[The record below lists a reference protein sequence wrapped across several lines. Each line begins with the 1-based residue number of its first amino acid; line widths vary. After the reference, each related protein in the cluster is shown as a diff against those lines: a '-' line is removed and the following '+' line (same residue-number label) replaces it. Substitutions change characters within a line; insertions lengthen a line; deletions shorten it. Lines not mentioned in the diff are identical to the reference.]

1 MIMRFLLLIA
11 VLFVSGDLFAQLSR
25 KEKKAARRNTAV
37 DQPTTLDPSSSSMP
51 DYSTKHSK
59 HTKSKKKKG
68 SGPTYNSQKEFQ
80 DRMDE
85 RGKTYRKNEKNVV
98 TEQYVNP
105 MYFGHKKPPKK
116 RPAHKMKLCKVCGI
130 RH

>member
-1 MIMRFLLLIA
+1 MRFLLLIA
-11 VLFVSGDLFAQLSR
+11 VLFASGDLFAQLSR
-25 KEKKAARRNTAV
+25 KEKRAARKNTAV
-37 DQPTTLDPSSSSMP
+37 DQPTTLDPASSMP
-51 DYSTKHSK
+51 DYSSKHAK

-80 DRMDE
+80 DRMDD

>member
-1 MIMRFLLLIA
+1 MRLLLLIA
-11 VLFVSGDLFAQLSR
+11 LIFAAGDLFAQLSR

-37 DQPTTLDPSSSSMP
+37 DQPTTLDPASSMP
-51 DYSTKHSK
+51 DYSDKHSK
-59 HTKSKKKKG
+59 QTKSKKKKG
-68 SGPTYNSQKEFQ
+68 TGPTYNSQKEFQ
-80 DRMDE
+80 DRMDD

-116 RPAHKMKLCKVCGI
+116 RPAHKLKLCKVCGI

>member
-1 MIMRFLLLIA
+1 MRPFLVLVFLLA
-11 VLFVSGDLFAQLSR
+11 TTASFAQLSR
-25 KEKKAARRNTAV
+25 KEKKAARKNTAV
-37 DQPTTLDPSSSSMP
+37 DQPTTLDPSNSEP
-51 DYSTKHSK
+51 DYSSKHSK
-59 HTKSKKKKG
+59 KTKAKTKKG
-68 SGPTYNSQKEFQ
+68 TGLTYNSLKEYD
-80 DRMDE
+80 DRMDA
-85 RGKTYRKNEKNVV
+85 RGKTYRKNEKNVS

>member
-1 MIMRFLLLIA
+1 MRLLLLIA
-11 VLFVSGDLFAQLSR
+11 VLLGSGDLFAQLSR

-37 DQPTTLDPSSSSMP
+37 DQPTTLDPASSMP
-51 DYSTKHSK
+51 DYSGKHAKQTKA
-59 HTKSKKKKG
+59 KKKKG
-68 SGPTYNSQKEFQ
+68 TGPTYNSQKEYQ
-80 DRMDE
+80 DRLDD
-85 RGKTYRKNEKNVV
+85 RGKTYRKNEKNVS

>member
-1 MIMRFLLLIA
+1 MRPSLLIA
-11 VLFVSGDLFAQLSR
+11 LLLVTTTSFAQLSR
-25 KEKKAARRNTAV
+25 KEKKAARKNTAV
-37 DQPTTLDPSSSSMP
+37 DQPTTLDPANSSSP
-51 DYSTKHSK
+51 DYSEKHAKQSK
-59 HTKSKKKKG
+59 AKKNKG
-68 SGPTYNSQKEFQ
+68 SGPTYNSLKEY
-80 DRMDE
+80 DNRMDA
-85 RGKTYRKNEKNVV
+85 RAKTYRRNEKNLS

>member
-1 MIMRFLLLIA
+1 MRLFLLIA
-11 VLFVSGDLFAQLSR
+11 VLFITSESFAQLSR
-25 KEKKAARRNTAV
+25 KEKKAARRNEAV
-37 DQPTTLDPSSSSMP
+37 DQPTTLDPAASTP
-51 DYSTKHSK
+51 DYSDKHAK
-59 HTKSKKKKG
+59 QTKSKKKKG
-68 SGPTYNSQKEFQ
+68 TGPTYNSMKEYENRL
-80 DRMDE
+80 DD

-105 MYFGHKKPPKK
+105 MYFGHKRPPKK

>member
-1 MIMRFLLLIA
+1 MRLLLLIA
-11 VLFVSGDLFAQLSR
+11 VLLVSGDLFAQLSR

-37 DQPTTLDPSSSSMP
+37 DKPTTLDPATSMP
-51 DYSTKHSK
+51 DYSDKHAK
-59 HTKSKKKKG
+59 QTKSKKKKG
-68 SGPTYNSQKEFQ
+68 TGPTYNSQKQYQ
-80 DRMDE
+80 DRLDD

>member
-1 MIMRFLLLIA
+1 MRFPLVIVFLLA
-11 VLFVSGDLFAQLSR
+11 TTASFAQLSR
-25 KEKKAARRNTAV
+25 KEKKAARRNTTV
-37 DQPTTLDPSSSSMP
+37 DQPTTLDPASSMP
-51 DYSTKHSK
+51 DYSSKHAK

-68 SGPTYNSQKEFQ
+68 SGPTYNSMKEY
-80 DRMDE
+80 DARMDDK
-85 RGKTYRKNEKNVV
+85 GKTYRKNEKNVS

-116 RPAHKMKLCKVCGI
+116 RPANKMKLCKVCGI

>member
-1 MIMRFLLLIA
+1 MRFLLLIA
-11 VLFVSGDLFAQLSR
+11 VLFASGDLFAQLSR
-25 KEKKAARRNTAV
+25 KEKRAARKNTAV
-37 DQPTTLDPSSSSMP
+37 DQPTTLDPASSMP
-51 DYSTKHSK
+51 DYSSKHAK

-80 DRMDE
+80 DRMDD

-105 MYFGHKKPPKK
+105 MYFGHKRPPKK
-116 RPAHKMKLCKVCGI
+116 HKRGKLKYCKECGI

>member
-1 MIMRFLLLIA
+1 MRPSLVIA
-11 VLFVSGDLFAQLSR
+11 LLFVTTTSFAQLSR
-25 KEKKAARRNTAV
+25 KEKKAARKGTPV
-37 DQPTTLDPSSSSMP
+37 DQPTTLDPSNSAV

-59 HTKSKKKKG
+59 KTKAKKKG
-68 SGPTYNSQKEFQ
+68 TGLTYNSLNEYN
-80 DRMDE
+80 DRMDD
-85 RGKTYRKNEKNVV
+85 RGKTYRKNEKNMSN
-98 TEQYVNP
+98 EQYVNP

>member
-1 MIMRFLLLIA
+1 MRLSLLVAL
-11 VLFVSGDLFAQLSR
+11 LFITTSSFAQLSR
-25 KEKKAARRNTAV
+25 KEKKAARKNTAV
-37 DQPTTLDPSSSSMP
+37 EQPTTLDPANSTP
-51 DYSTKHSK
+51 DYSEKHAKQTKA
-59 HTKSKKKKG
+59 KKNKG
-68 SGPTYNSQKEFQ
+68 SGPTYNSLKEYD
-80 DRMDE
+80 DRMDA
-85 RGKTYRKNEKNVV
+85 RAKTYRKNEKNLS

>member
-1 MIMRFLLLIA
+1 MRLLLLIA
-11 VLFVSGDLFAQLSR
+11 VLLVSSDVFAQLSR
-25 KEKKAARRNTAV
+25 KEKKAARRNEPV
-37 DQPTTLDPSSSSMP
+37 DQPTTLDPASSMP
-51 DYSTKHSK
+51 DNSASHTK

-68 SGPTYNSQKEFQ
+68 SGPTYNSQKEYQ
-80 DRMDE
+80 DRMDA

-98 TEQYVNP
+98 TEQYINP

-116 RPAHKMKLCKVCGI
+116 RPAHKMKLCNVCGI